1 MSQLISNKTTCKINN
16 AKLLQHKKNCYILPC
31 SFKFFYLPV
40 VPIIFYT
47 IQCVKVLHV
56 LPKVHVQSLCT

>member
-31 SFKFFYLPV
+31 SFKFFYL
-40 VPIIFYT
+40 VPIIFCT

>member
-31 SFKFFYLPV
+31 SFKFFYL